1 MCPHTTLLGGSLKR
15 VRRRRDC
22 NSAIYMCSHTASV
35 VNMCPH
41 TTLLWW
47 QLEAWEKEA
56 QLYAK
61 YFANLNPVLD
71 GGVGGNFFFP
81 PHFPP
86 LTIVLSLG

>member
-1 MCPHTTLLGGSLKR
+1 
-15 VRRRRDC
+15 
-22 NSAIYMCSHTASV
+22 
-35 VNMCPH
+35 MCPH

-71 GGVGGNFFFP
+71 GGVGGNFFFLY
-81 PHFPP
+81 FPP